1 MEEKRK
7 TGNQQHKLVIDN
19 REYMEI
25 NGVVHVDSFDDEEI
39 ILETEMGLLA
49 IRGEELHIKHL
60 NLEQGNL
67 SIEGLVLELAYSEE
81 REARGMRGRGKG
93 FLERLFR

>member
-7 TGNQQHKLVIDN
+7 PVNQQHRLVIEN

-67 SIEGLVLELAYSEE
+67 SIEGFVLELAYSEE
-81 REARGMRGRGKG
+81 KGTRGLRGKG
-93 FLERLFR
+93 GSFLERLFR

>member
-7 TGNQQHKLVIDN
+7 PVNQQHRLVIEN

-67 SIEGLVLELAYSEE
+67 SIEGFVLELAYSEE
-81 REARGMRGRGKG
+81 KGTRGRGKG
-93 FLERLFR
+93 GSFLERLFR